1 MTDRRIVFSAQRNEG
16 PFLLEWVAYH
26 RAIGMTDIIVVSNN
40 CTDGSDL
47 LLDAL
52 AAQGAVQH
60 IRQTVPA
67 GVPPQLNAAKI
78 VLHEKLFRP
87 GDWVIWLDLDE
98 FLVPGFRDLT
108 IDFLIEKLQGAKA
121 DALALNWVLMGD
133 SDQTG
138 LPERFVDPAFTQASK
153 PFYQPCFLTK
163 TLFRFDE
170 RIRGLQLHRPLW
182 VEGSTPLVLNGGGKR
197 LGDDFIHGTHRNGD
211 PVARTDVVEN
221 RYRLGQINHYA
232 VRTRQLYELKKLR
245 GRGFAAAGDTA
256 IRHDDDFYS
265 RHNTNH
271 REDTKIQRMVAG
283 TTAQMSALLDDPAT
297 ASAHAICRATALA
310 RLGDLARA

>member
-1 MTDRRIVFSAQRNEG
+1 MADRRIVFSAQRNEG

-52 AAQGAVQH
+52 EAQGAVQH
-60 IRQTVPA
+60 IRQTVPE
-67 GVPPQLNAAKI
+67 GVPPQLNAADI
-78 VLHEKLFRP
+78 VLKEKRFEE

-98 FLVPGFRDLT
+98 FLVPGFADLT
-108 IDFLIEKLQGAKA
+108 IDFLIQKLDSGKV

-133 SDQTG
+133 SGQSG
-138 LPERFVDPAFTQASK
+138 LPDRFVGPDFTQASK

-163 TLFRFDE
+163 TLFRFGPQ
-170 RIRGLQLHRPLW
+170 ITALQLHRPIW
-182 VEGSTPLVLNGGGKR
+182 ATGATPNVINGGGKR
-197 LGDDFIHGTHRNGD
+197 LDDTFIHGFHRNGD
-211 PVARTDVVEN
+211 PVARTEPSPN

-245 GRGFAAAGDTA
+245 GRGFAAMGDA
-256 IRHDDDFYS
+256 VVRHNDDFYQ
-265 RHNTNH
+265 RHNTNQ
-271 REDTKIQRMVAG
+271 REDTKIQRMADG
-283 TTAQMSALLDDPAT
+283 TTAQMRALLADPKT
-297 ASAHAICRATALA
+297 AAAHAACRATALA
-310 RLGDLARA
+310 KLAELAG